1 MSPLMNPII
10 VRGIGGFYD
19 VLTPDSQ
26 LIRCQLRGKLRL
38 SHDKVLVGDWVQL
51 SILECGTG
59 VIEGVLPRKNQLVRP
74 AIANIDQAVVVLAFS
89 DPKPDWL
96 FLDRLLTVI
105 EASRLQTVICINK
118 RDLLEHPDRFRE
130 MIGVYES
137 IGYPVVVTSTV
148 DNQGIDELRLL
159 LKDKVSTFA
168 GPSGVGKS
176 SLLNRIE
183 SGLDLPVGSISRKL
197 KRGRHTT
204 RQVELV
210 RLSGGGLVADTPGFS
225 QLSLSGVGKESLQSL
240 FPEMKTAASLC
251 RFGGCLHRSEPDC
264 EVRKLADSGR
274 IAPSRYQNYLTL
286 LAEIE
291 RMR

>member
-1 MSPLMNPII
+1 MQGTI
-10 VRGIGGFYD
+10 VKALAGFYYVESD
-19 VLTPDSQ
+19 GHIYQTRARGNFRKKGQTPY
-26 LIRCQLRGKLRL
+26 
-38 SHDKVLVGDWVQL
+38 VGDQVEFSAEENSEGYIL
-51 SILECGTG
+51 SIA
-59 VIEGVLPRKNQLVRP
+59 PRKNSLVRP
-74 AIANIDQAVVVLAFS
+74 PIVNIDQAVVVLAFS